1 MKIDGREIAGD
12 IIARLKERTTPK
24 KILAVIFVGN
34 DPRSASFIKQK
45 EKVAQELG
53 VDFRVYNLSEDLKND
68 GLRKE
73 IGRIAKQ
80 KPVGGVVVQL
90 PLPESVG
97 KRYVLNAVP
106 PEKDVDVLGE
116 RALGTFRN
124 NNNPVLPPAVG
135 TVKEILEFMQ
145 VNLKEM
151 VIAIIGRG
159 SLVGSPVNT
168 WLAGKP
174 RDLYTLDSKSNIE
187 AVGKAD
193 IIISGVGKA
202 GLITPSILKDGAGV
216 IDFGYYYFPNG
227 DVSGDLATDDEDE
240 LDKLAFYTPTPG
252 GTGPILVAKLFENF
266 YTLCEKQAR

>member
-1 MKIDGREIAGD
+1 MKIDGKEIAGD
-12 IIARLKERTTPK
+12 IIARLKERETPK
-24 KILAVIFVGN
+24 KIFAVVFVGS
-34 DPRSASFIKQK
+34 DPRSLSFIKQK

-53 VDFRVYNLSEDLKND
+53 VDFRIYKFGKDLKND

-73 IGRIAKQ
+73 IGRIARQ

-90 PLPESVG
+90 PLPEGVG

-135 TVKEILEFMQ
+135 TVKEILEHMQ

-151 VIAIIGRG
+151 VVVIVGRG

-168 WLAGKP
+168 WLVGKTKA
-174 RDLYTLDSKSNIE
+174 LYTLDSKSNIE
-187 AVGKAD
+187 AVKKAD
-193 IIISGVGKA
+193 IVISGVGKA

-227 DVSGDLATDDEDE
+227 DVSGDLATEDE
-240 LDKLAFYTPTPG
+240 GGLDKLAFYTPTPG
-252 GTGPILVAKLFENF
+252 GTGPILVGKLFENF